1 MKSLHLLLL
10 TAMLVSLSVSCHLDK
25 SGSDKE
31 FSQPTDVQ
39 GVSCSYVVNFDDGKM
54 KSCVLAREDT
64 LSGQPLPEGTIVF
77 FSHDGV
83 MESCFLQQDTEIQGH
98 LCKGHAD
105 NWQTAFYPSGKL
117 KLAWLAKDETIQGIP
132 CASAKIWRAFFGGGA
147 GTYFYENGNLA
158 GCKVAR
164 DTTIGGQSFERG
176 DRISFDQSGQLTT
189 KK

>member
-1 MKSLHLLLL
+1 MKLLPLLLL
-10 TAMLVSLSVSCHLDK
+10 AAMLVSLSVSCRIDK
-25 SGSDKE
+25 SGSDE
-31 FSQPTDVQ
+31 SFSQPTDVQ
-39 GVSCSYVVNFDDGKM
+39 GVSCSYVVYFDDKKM

-83 MESCFLQQDTEIQGH
+83 MESCFLQQDTEVQGH
-98 LCKGHAD
+98 LCKGHSD
-105 NWQTAFYPSGKL
+105 DWQTTFYPSGKL
-117 KLAWLAKDETIQGIP
+117 KLAWLANDVIIQGTP
-132 CASAKIWRAFFGGGA
+132 CLAASIWNGRSA
-147 GTYFYENGNLA
+147 GTIFYENGNLA

-164 DTTIGGQSFERG
+164 DTTIDGHSFERG